1 MVARVGGE
9 LVPNSGPAL
18 IVDQGGLLTEALYA
32 HARHIFFTLS
42 KRRGLPALI
51 VDQGRLLTGALYAHA
66 FHAPL
71 DRLAFSL
78 SRCPKIRDR
87 RIQQIVDLLA
97 A

>member
-18 IVDQGGLLTEALYA
+18 IVDQGRLLTGALYA

-51 VDQGRLLTGALYAHA
+51 
-66 FHAPL
+66 
-71 DRLAFSL
+71 
-78 SRCPKIRDR
+78 DR
-87 RIQQIVDLLA
+87 RKDAGVPSFLIE
-97 A
+97 